1 MRARILNAVIVAT
14 IAGGC
19 VSSPYAGSRTEHGN
33 IFIEARDA
41 RSQDP
46 IPHTDF
52 ILTSAFDSVSRRD
65 PSESRAQFMG
75 LLMGSWRLRVFGSG
89 YSPLDTIVEIHPRC
103 RTNVRVAL
111 AATSCSA
118 APGCVSQPSRAI
130 IETCASAD
138 SSNVQR

>member
-1 MRARILNAVIVAT
+1 MRTRILNAVIVAT

-89 YSPLDTIVEIHPRC
+89 YSPLDTIVMINPRC
-103 RTNVRVAL
+103 RTNVQVAL
-111 AATSCSA
+111 AASLCTA

-130 IETCASAD
+130 IETCASGD
-138 SSNVQR
+138 SVAVQR